1 MAKIDNHTKV
11 KVNNFSGNYTSLLPD
26 EIQSLHWTQD
36 NATVYPVVV
45 LQWIYAWKSYIFHT
59 DDKKHDVHFVES
71 CNIKVVMEY
80 QLRIKVE
87 QNDGYSWWFKCVWAF
102 AALAH
107 CDKKTMRNFCETS
120 HIKPKYDS
128 LDGVVKC
135 HTAGFSLL
143 GVEASPS
150 QLA

>member
-1 MAKIDNHTKV
+1 MRSKASTGRKIMQLYILWWFFNEYMHENHTYSTLMTKNMMFTLLSHV
-11 KVNNFSGNYTSLLPD
+11 KD
-26 EIQSLHWTQD
+26 
-36 NATVYPVVV
+36 
-45 LQWIYAWKSYIFHT
+45 IFM
-59 DDKKHDVHFVES
+59 
-71 CNIKVVMEY
+71 NIKVVMEY
-80 QLRIKVE
+80 QLCIKVE